1 MLSTTMSSDYF
12 CFARFSMHLV
22 RRTGLPLLPPQL
34 LVPTNSQRSGMLE
47 VGDGWV
53 NLMSYDLHGL

>member
-1 MLSTTMSSDYF
+1 
-12 CFARFSMHLV
+12 MHLV